1 MEEVGTRVIER
12 ADGQIDTKGAMRE
25 DQVEGNRVT
34 IDQLG
39 SRRDMANKGAI
50 EAERHMHRS
59 RDDSRATDG
68 TMSESESKRGGP
80 LIDRRIRRCIGAKEH
95 HLAFAGK

>member
-12 ADGQIDTKGAMRE
+12 ADGQIDTSGAMRE
-25 DQVEGNRVT
+25 DQVEGNNRVT

-39 SRRDMANKGAI
+39 SLRDMSSKGAI

-59 RDDSRATDG
+59 RDDLRPTIG
-68 TMSESESKRGGP
+68 TMRESKKGEQ

-95 HLAFAGK
+95 HLVFAGK